1 MNATPTPAGIDGKS
15 GRGQRPAP
23 KHAAPKAHRLDTAA
37 LLGIV
42 LLIVIGLIALFSASY
57 PAAISKFDNGLY
69 FITRQG
75 MYALIGFVAMLVISG
90 IDYHVYLRFQKPLFI
105 FCILLLVLVPL
116 VGVEHNGAKRWINLP
131 ILGEFQPSE
140 LMKDAIIISFSYYAV
155 RFGDRVKTLRGDMPF
170 FGALILIAGL
180 LYLEPHLSAT
190 IIIFGIGLAILIV
203 AGMKVWYFG
212 PLGIVAGAAGVWY
225 IATQGYASARI
236 KAWLDPFAT
245 GELFRGDGWQG
256 GNSQIAIGSG
266 GVWGLGLGQGRQKHL
281 YLPEPQNDFI
291 FSAWCEEMGF
301 IGALLVLVLFAFLIY
316 RCYNIAFH
324 APDKMGCLIAT
335 GIATKLAIQTLVN
348 LWVVT
353 GLFPVTGASLP
364 FFSYGGTALL
374 MQMGEMGIILNISR
388 YMRPSEKRR
397 G

>member
-1 MNATPTPAGIDGKS
+1 MNIATPQNKRVKQQPQHI
-15 GRGQRPAP
+15 AP
-23 KHAAPKAHRLDTAA
+23 RTQRLDSST
-37 LLGIV
+37 LLGII
-42 LLIVIGLIALFSASY
+42 LLLAVGLIALFSASY
-57 PAAISKFDNGLY
+57 PTAISKFDNGMY

-75 MYALIGFVAMLVISG
+75 LYAILGFVGMLVVSNVN
-90 IDYHVYLRFQKPLFI
+90 YHVYLRFQKPFFLV
-105 FCILLLVLVPL
+105 CLVLLILVPFI
-116 VGVEHNGAKRWINLP
+116 GVVHNGAQRWINLP

-140 LMKDAIIISFSYYAV
+140 LMKLSVIISFSYYAV
-155 RFGDRVKTLRGDMPF
+155 KMGDTVREIRGNLPF
-170 FGALILIAGL
+170 FGALMAIAWL

-203 AGMKVWYFG
+203 AGMKVWYFI
-212 PLGIVAGAAGVWY
+212 PLGVVLGAAGTWY
-225 IATQGYASARI
+225 ITTQGYANARI
-236 KAWLDPFAT
+236 QSWLDPFAT
-245 GELFRGDGWQG
+245 AEIFRHDGWQG

-266 GVWGLGLGQGRQKHL
+266 GLWGRGLGQGLQKHL

-301 IGALLVLVLFAFLIY
+301 IGAIIVILLFAFLIY
-316 RCYNIAFH
+316 RCYYVAFH

-335 GIATKLAIQTLVN
+335 GIATKLAIQTVVN

-364 FFSYGGTALL
+364 FFSYGGTALI
-374 MQMGEMGIILNISR
+374 MQMGEMGILLNISR
-388 YMRPSEKRR
+388 NMLPSEKRR

>member
-1 MNATPTPAGIDGKS
+1 MSTKTAKPSSPTMRRPA
-15 GRGQRPAP
+15 RPAP
-23 KHAAPKAHRLDTAA
+23 KHAAPKAHRLDTGTVLGVI
-37 LLGIV
+37 LLLSV
-42 LLIVIGLIALFSASY
+42 GLIALFSASY
-57 PAAISKFDNGLY
+57 PAAINKFDNGLF
-69 FITRQG
+69 FISRQG
-75 MYALIGFVAMLVISG
+75 LYAVIGLVAMLVISG
-90 IDYHVYLRFQKPLFI
+90 IDYHIYLRFQKQLFI
-105 FCILLLVLVPL
+105 ACLIMLVLVKL
-116 VGVEHNGAKRWINLP
+116 IGVTHNGATRWINLP
-131 ILGEFQPSE
+131 LLGEFQPSE
-140 LMKDAIIISFSYYAV
+140 IMKDAVIISFAYYAV
-155 RFGDRVKTLRGDMPF
+155 RMGDRVRTLRGVAPF
-170 FGALILIAGL
+170 LGALILIAGL

-190 IIIFGIGLAILIV
+190 VIIFGIGLAILIV
-203 AGMKVWYFG
+203 AGMKIWYFLPIIPVALAAVTVYIMNNDYARSRIMVWID
-212 PLGIVAGAAGVWY
+212 PLSSNKVF
-225 IATQGYASARI
+225 T
-236 KAWLDPFAT
+236 
-245 GELFRGDGWQG
+245 ENGWQG

-266 GVWGLGLGQGRQKHL
+266 GFWGLGLGQGRQKHL

-301 IGALLVLVLFAFLIY
+301 IGALLVILLFAFLIY
-316 RCYNIAFH
+316 RCYHIAFH

-374 MQMGEMGIILNISR
+374 MQMGEMGILLNVSR

>member
-1 MNATPTPAGIDGKS
+1 MNANPTS
-15 GRGQRPAP
+15 GGMPMRMRREKQAAP
-23 KHAAPKAHRLDTAA
+23 KHAAPKAHRLDTRA
-37 LLGIV
+37 LIGII
-42 LLIVIGLIALFSASY
+42 LLLVVGLIALFSASY
-57 PAAISKFDNGLY
+57 PAAISKFNDGTFFVRRQGLY
-69 FITRQG
+69 V
-75 MYALIGFVAMLVISG
+75 LVGFVAMLVISG

-105 FCILLLVLVPL
+105 FCIALLILVPL
-116 VGVEHNGAKRWINLP
+116 VGVDHNGAKRWIELP
-131 ILGEFQPSE
+131 VLGEFQPSE
-140 LMKDAIIISFSYYAV
+140 LMKDAVIISFSYYAV
-155 RFGDRVKTLRGDMPF
+155 RYGDRIRQIRGDLPF
-170 FGALILIAGL
+170 FGALALIAGL

-203 AGMKVWYFG
+203 SGMKVWYFI
-212 PLGIVAGAAGVWY
+212 PIGIVVGAAGTWY

-236 KAWLDPFAT
+236 EAWLNPFAT
-245 GELFRGDGWQG
+245 EELFKHDGWQG

-266 GVWGLGLGQGRQKHL
+266 GFWGLGLGQGRQKHL

-316 RCYNIAFH
+316 RCYYIAFH

>member
-1 MNATPTPAGIDGKS
+1 MNAKTAPTGGKPRLS
-15 GRGQRPAP
+15 RQPRPAP
-23 KHAAPKAHRLDTAA
+23 LHAAPKTHRLDSNA
-37 LLGIV
+37 LLGII
-42 LLIVIGLIALFSASY
+42 LLVVVGLIALFSASY
-57 PAAISKFDNGLY
+57 PVAISKFDDGMYFVRQQGLY
-69 FITRQG
+69 VLVG
-75 MYALIGFVAMLVISG
+75 LVAMLVISG
-90 IDYHVYLRFQKPLFI
+90 IDYHVYLRFQKELFI
-105 FCILLLVLVPL
+105 VCIVLLVLVKL
-116 VGVEHNGAKRWINLP
+116 VGTKHNGAQRWLNLP
-131 ILGEFQPSE
+131 VLGEFQPSE
-140 LMKDAIIISFSYYAV
+140 LMKDAVVISFSYYAV
-155 RFGDRVKTLRGDMPF
+155 KMGNRIKTLRGIAPF
-170 FGALILIAGL
+170 CGALLLIAGL
-180 LYLEPHLSAT
+180 LVLEPHMSAT

-203 AGMKVWYFG
+203 AGMKLWYFL
-212 PLGIVAGAAGVWY
+212 PLIPAAIAGFLVY
-225 IATQGYASARI
+225 INVKDYAMARI
-236 KAWLDPFAT
+236 MVWIDPFSSNDV
-245 GELFRGDGWQG
+245 FKGDGWQG

-266 GVWGLGLGQGRQKHL
+266 GLWGLGLGQGRQKHL

-301 IGALLVLVLFAFLIY
+301 IGALLVLLLFAFLIY

>member
-1 MNATPTPAGIDGKS
+1 MNIATPQNKRASQQPRHIAPRVQQLDGS
-15 GRGQRPAP
+15 
-23 KHAAPKAHRLDTAA
+23 T

-42 LLIVIGLIALFSASY
+42 LLLAVGLIALFSASY
-57 PAAISKFDNGLY
+57 PSAINKFDNGMY

-75 MYALIGFVAMLVISG
+75 LYAILGFVGMIVVSG
-90 IDYHVYLRFQKPLFI
+90 VDYHVYLRFQKPLFLA
-105 FCILLLVLVPL
+105 CMGLLILVPFI
-116 VGVEHNGAKRWINLP
+116 GVEHNGAQRWIELP

-140 LMKDAIIISFSYYAV
+140 LMKLSVIISFSYYAV
-155 RFGDRVKTLRGDMPF
+155 KMGDKVREIQGDLPF
-170 FGALILIAGL
+170 FGALVAIAGL

-203 AGMKVWYFG
+203 AGMKIWYFI
-212 PLGIVAGAAGVWY
+212 PLGVVAGAAGTWY
-225 IATQGYASARI
+225 ITTQGYANARI
-236 KAWLDPFAT
+236 QSWLDPFAT
-245 GELFRGDGWQG
+245 AEIFRHDGWQG

-266 GVWGLGLGQGRQKHL
+266 GFWGRGLGQGLQKHL

-301 IGALLVLVLFAFLIY
+301 IGAMIVIILFAFLIY
-316 RCYNIAFH
+316 RCYYVAFH

-364 FFSYGGTALL
+364 FFSYGGTALI
-374 MQMGEMGIILNISR
+374 MQMGEMGILLNISR
-388 YMRPSEKRR
+388 NMRPSEKRR

>member
-1 MNATPTPAGIDGKS
+1 MNEVTPKNNQI
-15 GRGQRPAP
+15 RQQP
-23 KHAAPKAHRLDTAA
+23 KHIAQRTQQLDGGT

-42 LLIVIGLIALFSASY
+42 LLLAVGLIAMFSASY
-57 PAAISKFDNGLY
+57 PTAINKFDNGLY

-75 MYALIGFVAMLVISG
+75 LYAILGFVGMLVISE
-90 IDYHVYLRFQKPLFI
+90 IDYHLYLRFQKPFFI
-105 FCILLLVLVPL
+105 ICVGLLLLVLVI
-116 VGVEHNGAKRWINLP
+116 GVEHNGATRWIRLP

-140 LMKDAIIISFSYYAV
+140 LMKLAVIISFSHYAIERGYEV
-155 RFGDRVKTLRGDMPF
+155 RQIRGVLPF
-170 FGALILIAGL
+170 WGILVMIAGL
-180 LYLEPHLSAT
+180 LYFEPHLSAT

-203 AGMKVWYFG
+203 AGMKVWYFI
-212 PLGIVAGAAGVWY
+212 PLGAAAGIAGTWY
-225 IATQGYASARI
+225 ITTQGYANARI
-236 KAWLDPFAT
+236 QSWIDPFAT
-245 GELFRGDGWQG
+245 AEIFRSDGWQG

-266 GVWGLGLGQGRQKHL
+266 GFWGRGLGQGLQKHL

-301 IGALLVLVLFAFLIY
+301 VGAVIVILLFAFLIY
-316 RCYNIAFH
+316 RCYYVAFH
-324 APDKMGCLIAT
+324 APDQAGCLIAT

-364 FFSYGGTALL
+364 FFSYGGTALI
-374 MQMGEMGIILNISR
+374 MQMGEMGILLSISR
-388 YMRPSEKRR
+388 NMRPSEKRR